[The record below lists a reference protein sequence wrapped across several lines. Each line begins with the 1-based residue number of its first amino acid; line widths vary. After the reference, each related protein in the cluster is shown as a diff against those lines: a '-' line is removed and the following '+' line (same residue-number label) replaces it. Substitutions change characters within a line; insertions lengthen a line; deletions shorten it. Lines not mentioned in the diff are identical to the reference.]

1 MKQRAR
7 WVVRKFWGTL
17 AISLVLVAVVVQI
30 GRQLAP
36 MVSENHDQFAS
47 YLSQQ
52 VDSNITISGLTADWD
67 GLRPSLTMSD
77 FRIHD
82 QSGIEVLHV
91 ESAVAQ
97 VDLMKS
103 LWGLGLSLWR
113 VEMDHVKLT
122 LTQSDKGWDLAGL
135 RGEQVEDDT
144 ETDPLGGFLTERY
157 IRLND
162 IHVTFAFASGR
173 RHRSVLTS
181 LLLQNDS
188 DFHRLVADVHSP
200 DGDGSLRLI
209 YEGVGDPR
217 NSDEFEGSG
226 YLKIDRFDLETPAA
240 FWSESL
246 AQRLPMQEGMLSSEA
261 WLTFAPDQPLS
272 VIGDL
277 AFEQKGKGTGEFPQR
292 IQTDIELTF
301 EDSNDWQ
308 LELQG
313 GQAFW
318 TAGETQIINAHIN
331 SVSDGW
337 SIRTPVVDVG
347 HWLEQMNRFPQVP
360 ATVRR
365 ILNELGVKGQLHNV
379 LVDVPREQPID
390 FQFQANLQDVSVN
403 EWKGAPQIAQLDG
416 YVSAGAFDGFVE
428 IDSTEG
434 FFMHFPKVYEEGF
447 RFDRAQGQVGWSV
460 SAEDN
465 QVYVNSGQ
473 LTMLGTLGRVH
484 GYFYLDAPL
493 QRDSRASELVLQI
506 GLQEA
511 AALSHNRLVPFVV
524 PDSLVDWMDS
534 SIVGGDVPTGGFVMQ
549 SYFGK
554 GASKARSVQVG
565 LNLQSAQL
573 QYDPKWPALR
583 DFDGYIEVDT
593 SLVDGWID
601 RGAFLDTAM
610 QPSYVHVEKHPSGN
624 GSLLNVLAEVEGEA
638 SSGLAILTQTPIRD
652 ALGDGFDAWLL
663 NGALNARVDL
673 AIPLQSGLD
682 GHRQQ
687 VDVQLKDAHLSMQD
701 LKLDFTELSGGLSFN
716 NESGLSA
723 KQLTAQ
729 LWQQPL
735 AIHIDSRVDDSGSS
749 SQMLTDVGFEGSLDF
764 SELERWSSRPE
775 VNYLRGVSPVK
786 GSVLIGKNLRQV
798 DGAPASALLTIE
810 SDLTG
815 SRVELPSPYGKEASD
830 SKKLGAEIAV
840 AKNAVSYEFNY
851 DEQVFV
857 SLLQPKSGLVGGT
870 VALGEKNTQGD
881 HAGILIRGDVMQAD
895 GQQWWQVIQHY
906 QTLLDQ
912 FSSVDSAAAVKG
924 DAASKN
930 EVKSTDGSTL
940 ALDLDVD
947 TLSWG
952 EVRLSNIQISGGQSK
967 DGWRIRLDDD
977 VISGEIV
984 MKDDEPVSV
993 HADYIRWPAVA
1004 TATELNSVVSE
1015 QAVADLSPES
1025 AAEVVDKVDPGV
1037 RFLDGLSAKDLFA
1050 MDANIDEL
1058 SVGDESYGRWAFEL
1072 RPTDSEIKLQSIVG
1086 AIRGVQ
1092 VAGLSGADKGGVL
1105 IWRQGDKEPQS
1116 TTLRVTLRTKNLED
1130 VSNAWRLPKM
1140 LDSQYARTRLDFTWP
1155 GTPEDFAL
1163 VKTQGDFS
1171 LKVKDG
1177 RFYRSTGQASNAL
1190 LRLVGLFN
1198 FDSWVR
1204 RLKLDFS
1211 DVYKGGTPYERIEGS
1226 LRISDG
1232 VLYLDE
1238 PIEVVNTSSR
1248 LQMGGRID
1256 LKDETLDTSLVAT
1269 LPVGGNATLI
1279 TALAA
1284 GLPAAAGVYAVSK
1297 IFKKQVDRVAS
1308 VSYSIEGSWA
1318 EPVVSFDRLFDNKAA
1333 KKAAKNSH
1341 RKLELV
1347 PDQVGV
1353 GSLPSPDPQS
1363 FSSRH
1368 GMLSQSKAPRS
1379 HLDSL
1384 MLFNPSIHTAQ

>member
-1 MKQRAR
+1 MKERAR
-7 WVVRKFWGTL
+7 WVVRKFWGSL

-36 MVSENHDQFAS
+36 MVSENHDQFAR

-52 VDSNITISGLTADWD
+52 ADSNITISGLKADWD
-67 GLRPSLTMSD
+67 GLRPALTMSD

-97 VDLMKS
+97 VDLLKS
-103 LWGLGLSLWR
+103 LWGLELSLWR

-144 ETDPLGGFLTERY
+144 QADPLGGFLTERY

-162 IHVTFAFASGR
+162 INVTFAFESGR

-200 DGDGSLRLI
+200 DGDGRLRLV
-209 YEGVGDPR
+209 YEGLGDPR

-246 AQRLPMQEGMLSSEA
+246 AERLPIQEGMLSSEA
-261 WLTFAPDQPLS
+261 WLTFAPNEPLS

-277 AFEQKGKGTGEFPQR
+277 AFERKGKGADEFPQR
-292 IQTDIELTF
+292 IQTGIELTF
-301 EDSNDWQ
+301 EDANDWQ
-308 LELQG
+308 LELRE

-318 TAGETQIINAHIN
+318 AADETQIVNAQIN
-331 SVSDGW
+331 SVSDSW

-390 FQFQANLQDVSVN
+390 FQIQANLQDVSVN

-416 YVSAGAFDGFVE
+416 YLSAGAFDGFVE
-428 IDSTEG
+428 IDSAEG
-434 FFMHFPKVYEEGF
+434 FFMHFPKVYKEGF
-447 RFDRAQGQVGWSV
+447 QFDRAQGQVGWSV

-473 LTMLGTLGRVH
+473 LTMSGTLGLVN

-506 GLQEA
+506 GLQDA
-511 AALSHNRLVPFVV
+511 DALSHNRLVPFVV
-524 PDSLVDWMDS
+524 PDSLVDWLDS
-534 SIVGGDVPTGGFVMQ
+534 SIVGGEVPTGSFVMQ

-583 DFDGYIEVDT
+583 DFDGYIEVD
-593 SLVDGWID
+593 SPLVDGWID

-610 QPSYVHVEKHPSGN
+610 QPSYVRVENHPSGK
-624 GSLLNVLAEVEGEA
+624 GSLLSVLAEVDGEA
-638 SSGLAILTQTPIRD
+638 SSGLDILTQTPLRD

-663 NGALNARVDL
+663 SGALNARVDL
-673 AIPLQSGLD
+673 AIPLQAGLD

-687 VDVQLKDAHLSMQD
+687 VEVQLKDTHLSMQD
-701 LKLDFTELSGGLSFN
+701 LNLDFAELNGGLSFN

-723 KQLTAQ
+723 KKLTAR

-735 AIHIDSRVDDSGSS
+735 AIHIDSRLDDSGSS
-749 SQMLTDVGFEGSLDF
+749 SQLLTDVGFEGSLDF

-775 VNYLRGVSPVK
+775 VNYLQGVSPVK
-786 GSVLIGKNLRQV
+786 GNVLIGKNLARV
-798 DGAPASALLTIE
+798 DGAPASVLLTLG

-815 SRVELPSPYGKEASD
+815 SRVELPSPYGKEVSD
-830 SKKLGAEIAV
+830 SKRLTAEIAV
-840 AKNAVSYEFNY
+840 AKSAVSYAFNY

-857 SLLQPKSGLVGGT
+857 SLLQPETGPVRGT
-870 VALGEKNTQGD
+870 VALGEQDTQGD
-881 HAGILIRGDVMQAD
+881 HTGLLIRGDVEQAD
-895 GQQWWQVIQHY
+895 GQQWWQVIQRY
-906 QTLLDQ
+906 QSLLDQ
-912 FSSVDSAAAVKG
+912 FSSGASAVAIKSNASAKSGVKG
-924 DAASKN
+924 TVES
-930 EVKSTDGSTL
+930 SL
-940 ALDLDVD
+940 ALDLDID
-947 TLSWG
+947 TLTWG
-952 EVRLSNIQISGGQSK
+952 EGVLSNIQISGGQSK

-977 VISGEIV
+977 VVSGEIV
-984 MKDDEPVSV
+984 MKDGQPVEV
-993 HADYIRWPAVA
+993 NADYIRWPAIA
-1004 TATELNSVVSE
+1004 TATELNNVKAEEPSVELSSR
-1015 QAVADLSPES
+1015 VATEL
-1025 AAEVVDKVDPGV
+1025 AGEVAPTV
-1037 RFLDGLSAKDLFA
+1037 RFFDDFSAKDLFA
-1050 MDANIDEL
+1050 MNANIDEL

-1072 RPTDSEIKLQSIVG
+1072 RPTESEIKLQSIVG
-1086 AIRGVQ
+1086 EIRGVR
-1092 VAGLSGADKGGVL
+1092 VAGLSDDDRGGVL
-1105 IWRQGDKEPQS
+1105 TWRQGDKAQQS
-1116 TTLRVTLRTKNLED
+1116 TTLRVTLRTENLEE
-1130 VSNAWRLPKM
+1130 VSNAWQLPKM

-1226 LRISDG
+1226 LRIKDA

-1248 LQMGGRID
+1248 LQMGGMID

-1318 EPVVSFDRLFDNKAA
+1318 QPVVSFDRLFDNKAA
-1333 KKAAKNSH
+1333 KKAAKSSLREH
-1341 RKLELV
+1341 QLV

-1353 GSLPSPDPQS
+1353 ESLLSPDPQS
-1363 FSSRH
+1363 FSPSH
-1368 GMLSQSKAPRS
+1368 GSLSQSK
-1379 HLDSL
+1379 
-1384 MLFNPSIHTAQ
+1384 PSTVTLLH